1 MFLIGITLTIGTS
14 HVMSFFLARKK
25 LRGTCTFFVGMGL
38 VMYGWPVIG
47 ILVEG
52 FGFMNLFWC
61 ARSPPH
67 ARRRRAGAAGLTRR
81 ARPQEFLPDRDEL
94 PLAGAVCRGAA
105 GGSDQRGDGGA
116 GQGAGAGGE
125 GARDDADAA
134 RRRAGRMTR
143 SPRRRAGALPATGRS
158 DELEGRLECRLG
170 SARDDAAREKEEGG
184 VGWAGAWAGAAEGS
198 GRARLRAER
207 GSMEGGEGGLSGDP
221 CHGCRRLHGQV
232 AACGRKGVQAG
243 GRSNAQPLSV
253 FCRTLPLLI
262 T

>member
-94 PLAGAVCRGAA
+94 PLADRLERL
-105 GGSDQRGDGGA
+105 QRGHELADHVALADLGHTGGA
-116 GQGAGAGGE
+116 LLDAP
-125 GARDDADAA
+125 RD
-134 RRRAGRMTR
+134 
-143 SPRRRAGALPATGRS
+143 
-158 DELEGRLECRLG
+158 RLLLLLCT
-170 SARDDAAREKEEGG
+170 
-184 VGWAGAWAGAAEGS
+184 
-198 GRARLRAER
+198 RARLER
-207 GSMEGGEGGLSGDP
+207 GSFSRARRKDGLKLHVGTYVK
-221 CHGCRRLHGQV
+221 RRE
-232 AACGRKGVQAG
+232 AA
-243 GRSNAQPLSV
+243 
-253 FCRTLPLLI
+253 
-262 T
+262 